1 MPSPPL
7 GETGLVLDRITLPQ
21 PLPFHIHHQP
31 RPVVGLIAEALGLSG
46 EVLGLLGWNAPLVDM
61 NGHPFLEGFDVR
73 DQGWISYRGCAHDVP
88 SQSGS
93 LIPSTISRF
102 CASLMPPE

>member
-21 PLPFHIHHQP
+21 PFPFHIDP
-31 RPVVGLIAEALGLSG
+31 EPSPVVGLIAEALGLRC
-46 EVLGLLGWNAPLVDM
+46 EVLGLLCWNAPLVDM
-61 NGHPFLEGFDVR
+61 DGHPFLESLDVR
-73 DQGWISYRGCAHDVP
+73 DEAWIGSGGSAHQLT

-93 LIPSTISRF
+93 LMPSTISRF

>member
-31 RPVVGLIAEALGLSG
+31 RPVVGLIAEALRLCSK
-46 EVLGLLGWNAPLVDM
+46 VLGLLGWNAPLVDVD
-61 NGHPFLEGFDVR
+61 GDPFFERFDVR
-73 DQGWISYRGCAHDVP
+73 D
-88 SQSGS
+88 
-93 LIPSTISRF
+93 
-102 CASLMPPE
+102 